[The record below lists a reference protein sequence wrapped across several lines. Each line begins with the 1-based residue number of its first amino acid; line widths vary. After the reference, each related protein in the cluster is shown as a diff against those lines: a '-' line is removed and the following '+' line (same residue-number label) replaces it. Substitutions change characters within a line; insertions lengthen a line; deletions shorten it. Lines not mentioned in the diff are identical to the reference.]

1 MTERDRAESL
11 IQDALMQGFTRKQ
24 SVEIAM
30 YGVDKI
36 INYGNVDRIEENYW
50 YDVMDYLES
59 IQLSK

>member
-11 IQDALMQGFTRKQ
+11 VQDAEMQGFTRKQ

-36 INYGNVDRIEENYW
+36 IKIHDPVYKYS
-50 YDVMDYLES
+50 DYFTNDLHS
-59 IQLSK
+59 QMF